1 MNKEARIFLL
11 DIKECI
17 EKIEEYIDDINKEQF
32 FIETK
37 VQDAILRR
45 IEIIG
50 EATKNIP
57 DNFRKDYPDV
67 PWSKM
72 ARTRDRMIHAY
83 FGINLERVWVIV
95 KDDLPDLKKKIKI
108 ILDDIEKPE

>member
-17 EKIEEYIDDINKEQF
+17 EKIEEYMDNINKEQF

-50 EATKNIP
+50 EASKNIP
-57 DNFRKDYPDV
+57 AEFRETHPHV

-108 ILDDIEKPE
+108 ILEDMEKPE

>member
-11 DIKECI
+11 DIRECI
-17 EKIEEYIDDINKEQF
+17 EKIEEYMDDINKEQF
-32 FIETK
+32 FEETK

-50 EATKNIP
+50 EAAKNTP
-57 DNFRKDYPDV
+57 AEFRKTHSDV

>member
-1 MNKEARIFLL
+1 MNKEARIFLQ

-17 EKIEEYIDDINKEQF
+17 EKIEEYMNDISKEEF
-32 FIETK
+32 LEETK
-37 VQDAILRR
+37 IQDAILRR

-57 DNFRKDYPDV
+57 EFFRKDYPDV

-72 ARTRDRMIHAY
+72 ARTRDRLIHAY
-83 FGINLERVWVIV
+83 FGVNQERVWVIV

-108 ILDDIEKPE
+108 ILEDMEKPE